1 VAPVVVHRVGLPGL
15 AEPPLAVQLE
25 EVQAVLLGLEVLRQL
40 EVLQAQSLERFL
52 LSVLQLRVLAW
63 LV

>member
-1 VAPVVVHRVGLPGL
+1 MVHRVGLPGL